1 MKILV
6 AVDNYDHGTGGA
18 EKSVRALAQGLA
30 ARGHEVCALQ
40 HDRERATRMDGG
52 VRVES
57 YALSPIGLGGFVRD
71 GDRDTLRWNDEWRAI
86 VDERLASKPADLVI
100 TQQRLLYSSVAAARA
115 RGVPVVV
122 FVRAYSM
129 FCPRQFRDR
138 DPLRDCTLDCSSC
151 LRWRHRITGGSM
163 RRNLAAY
170 RQGLRDATLVI
181 ANSHYMQR
189 VIAKLLDLES
199 AVVPPFTAVEEIE
212 LPKEPGE
219 CVLFVKPQYVKG
231 LPIVTQV
238 ARRMP
243 DTQFLVA
250 GHARRRARRDLGSLP
265 NVELAGWQSDM
276 SPVYARARVLVGPSI
291 WPEPFGRVFV
301 EAGAAGVPSIGS
313 ARGGIPEAIGD
324 GGILIDDVFDLD
336 AWVEA
341 IRRFE
346 DPQTRAELSAR
357 ASAHAMRFAVPET
370 VQQFVDALR
379 VSTGLAL

>member
-6 AVDNYDHGTGGA
+6 SVDNYDHGTGGA

-30 ARGHEVCALQ
+30 ARGHEVCTLQ
-40 HDRERATRMDGG
+40 HDRERETRMDGE

-57 YALSPIGLGGFVRD
+57 HPLSRARFVRD
-71 GDRDTLRWNDEWRAI
+71 GDRDALRWNDEWSAI
-86 VDERLASKPADLVI
+86 VERQLTEHPADLVL

-138 DPLRDCTLDCSSC
+138 DPLRDCTLDCREC
-151 LRWRHRITGGSM
+151 LSWRHRIAGGPM

-170 RQGLRDATLVI
+170 RQGLRDATLVV
-181 ANSHYMQR
+181 ANSHYMQQ
-189 VIAKLLDLES
+189 VISKLLGLES
-199 AVVPPFTAVEEIE
+199 AVVHPFTSVEGIE
-212 LPKEPGE
+212 VPKEPGD

-231 LPIVTQV
+231 LPIVAQV

-243 DTQFLVA
+243 ETHFLVA

-276 SPVYARARVLVGPSI
+276 RAAYARARVLIGPSI

-324 GGILIDDVFDLD
+324 GGMLVDDVFDVD
-336 AWVEA
+336 AWVRA

-346 DPQTRAELSAR
+346 DPQMRANLSAR
-357 ASAHAMRFAVPET
+357 ARAHAMRFAVPET
-370 VQQFVDALR
+370 VQQFVDALQ